1 MSFGTGHNLAGG
13 RGWEGGM
20 IWGSHIF
27 EPEKKRGGGG
37 FIKYYRYR
45 GGHLFLVVIILIYTQ
60 TLFELYCTISYVQI
74 IKQQLNK
81 IDY

>member
-27 EPEKKRGGGG
+27 EPEKKGVGGGG

-45 GGHLFLVVIILIYTQ
+45 GGSPIFGCNYFNIYSD
-60 TLFELYCTISYVQI
+60 FV
-74 IKQQLNK
+74 
-81 IDY
+81 